1 MKFMA
6 IISDSL
12 GRIVRE
18 RKDNGKIESL
28 IKEFKK
34 PQDALRWTDRRLF
47 ENPNC
52 SGKIEQGGILYEHVH
67 RDDSIARILKRPRA
81 LACRKTVATQSRL
94 SFGMSVHSDVCHFSQ
109 G

>member
-6 IISDSL
+6 IIFDAHK
-12 GRIVRE
+12 RIVKE

-34 PQDALRWTDRRLF
+34 PQDALRWVDRRLF
-47 ENPNC
+47 DNPNC
-52 SGKIEQGGILYEHVH
+52 SGKIEQGGVPYEDVN
-67 RDDSIARILKRPRA
+67 RDDSIARILKRPCT
-81 LACRKTVATQSRL
+81 LACRKTAPTQSRL
-94 SFGMSVHSDVCHFSQ
+94 SFGMSVHSDMCHFSQ